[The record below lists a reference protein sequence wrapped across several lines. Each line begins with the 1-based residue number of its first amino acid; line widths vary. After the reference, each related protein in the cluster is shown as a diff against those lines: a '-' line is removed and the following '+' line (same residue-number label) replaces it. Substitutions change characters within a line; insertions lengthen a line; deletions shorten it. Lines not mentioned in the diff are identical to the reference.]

1 MGELHLD
8 VACSRLLSDH
18 RLKASLGRA
27 RLAYRETVWP
37 HAFPLQC
44 LQNFTYERTLG
55 GGDDGKPAKRL
66 FAGFDIEITA
76 ARADPSETSSSS
88 AAADSAA
95 ASEGRFTMAPATV
108 HLSPKA
114 TKALGTVD
122 YAEGL
127 RKGLLEAVNAGP
139 LHGFA
144 MSGMHFEVSE
154 IYEWWFQSSL
164 LYLLLAC
171 VVVVVLVL
179 LRLFNSKIA

>member
-27 RLAYRETVWP
+27 RLAYRETIWP
-37 HAFPLQC
+37 HVFPLQC

-66 FAGFDIEITA
+66 FAGFDIDITA
-76 ARADPSETSSSS
+76 ATAAESSQSS
-88 AAADSAA
+88 AAAAAAA

-114 TKALGTVD
+114 VKALGTVD

-144 MSGMHFEVSE
+144 MSGVHFEVG
-154 IYEWWFQSSL
+154 EWVGGWVVKWHFRVWF
-164 LYLLLAC
+164 
-171 VVVVVLVL
+171 
-179 LRLFNSKIA
+179 